1 MISVDLRWTTELTSS
16 DYEELGR
23 LFDSEYEEGWGQWS
37 PKTGYGYA
45 RGELH
50 ALARS
55 RGQLLGYAAT
65 ARRFIGVGPKEVLIA
80 GTGGV
85 ITRKDARGTGVGRQV
100 LAALQEANREFAP
113 VEYGFLGCREEVVP
127 FYEACGYTRL
137 NQLTIDVS
145 PQDAMTVIRSD
156 GPTLICAG
164 TKPISSWPDGTID
177 LRGLPW

>member
-1 MISVDLRWTTELTSS
+1 MITVDLRWTTELTND
-16 DYEELGR
+16 DYEDLAS
-23 LFDSEYEEGWGQWS
+23 LFDSEYENGWGLWS

-55 RGQLLGYAAT
+55 KGELLGYAAT
-65 ARRFIGVGPKEVLIA
+65 ARRFIGVGPNEVLTA

-85 ITRKDARGTGVGRQV
+85 ITREDARGIGVGRQV

-113 VEYGFLGCREEVVP
+113 AEYGFLGCRKEVVP

-137 NQLTIDVS
+137 HQLTIDVS
-145 PQDAMTVIRSD
+145 PQDAMTVIRSN
-156 GPTLICAG
+156 GPTMICAG
-164 TKPISSWPDGTID
+164 TKPISSWPEGTIN